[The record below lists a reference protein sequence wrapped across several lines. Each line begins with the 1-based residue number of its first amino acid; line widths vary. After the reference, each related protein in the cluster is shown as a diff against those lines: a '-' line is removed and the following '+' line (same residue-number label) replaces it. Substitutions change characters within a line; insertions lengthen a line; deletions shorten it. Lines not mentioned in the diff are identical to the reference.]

1 MARPS
6 TRSELADYCL
16 RALGAPVME
25 INIDDDQ
32 LEDRIDEALQYW
44 QEYHSDAVV
53 RTLLKHQITQDD
65 LDNNKISNLPENILS
80 VTRILSFN
88 DTSSASMF
96 SAKYQMF
103 LNDVYGLRNPGGI
116 INYEMTSQYIS
127 LVQNIITGH
136 TAQLSYARHM
146 DTIQFHGLL
155 RDKTK
160 VGDFIIIECYTSVD
174 PSGYPDVYN
183 DMALKELCTLLIKK
197 QWGQNLSKFE
207 GMQLPGGVT
216 INGRQIYEE
225 AVADLK
231 ELKERFDLFYS
242 TPVDFFVG

>member
-6 TRSELADYCL
+6 TRQGLADYCL

-32 LEDRIDEALQYW
+32 LEDRIDEAIQFW

-65 LDNNKISNLPENILS
+65 LDANKILNLPENILS
-80 VTRILSFN
+80 VIRVLSFN

-127 LVQNIITGH
+127 LVQNIISGH
-136 TAQLSYARHM
+136 TSQVSYTRHA
-146 DTIQFHGLL
+146 DTLEFHGRLK
-155 RDKTK
+155 DKTK
-160 VGDFIIIECYTSVD
+160 VDDFIIIECYTSV
-174 PSGYPDVYN
+174 SAESYPDVYN
-183 DMALKELCTLLIKK
+183 DMALKELTTLLIKK

-216 INGRQIYEE
+216 ISGRQIYED
-225 AVADLK
+225 AVNDLK
-231 ELKERFDLFYS
+231 ELKERFDSFYS
-242 TPVDFFVG
+242 NPPDFFIG